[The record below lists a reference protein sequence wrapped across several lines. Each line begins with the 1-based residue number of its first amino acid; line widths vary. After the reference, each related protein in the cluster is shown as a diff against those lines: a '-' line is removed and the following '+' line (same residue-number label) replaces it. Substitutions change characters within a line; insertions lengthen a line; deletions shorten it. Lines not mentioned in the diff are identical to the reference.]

1 MNLFNRK
8 RNLLFSAEF
17 LTGLFCIG
25 ALCILFYFTVMIR
38 GM

>member
-8 RNLLFSAEF
+8 RNLLLSAEF

-25 ALCILFYFTVMIR
+25 ALCILAAL
-38 GM
+38 